1 MAQFFKNMLPEKAL
15 EKAKWYCSFQER
27 CKQHVINRLIAWK
40 VEKKYF
46 DSIIE
51 KLEDEDFLNE
61 ERFAEAYVRG
71 KFSQKRWGKIKITA
85 QLYQL
90 GVAKKWIDKALQNEI
105 NEEEYKKALHYLAE
119 KKEAQLISETATDR
133 KTKLFRYL
141 ASKGYETDLIQ
152 EVI

>member
-51 KLEDEDFLNE
+51 KLEDDDFLNE

-119 KKEAQLISETATDR
+119 KKEAQLISDTVTDR

>member
-51 KLEDEDFLNE
+51 KLEEEDFLNE
-61 ERFAEAYVRG
+61 ERFTEAYVRG

-105 NEEEYKKALHYLAE
+105 NEEEYKKTLQYLVE
-119 KKEAQLISETATDR
+119 KKKTQLASETTVER
-133 KTKLFRYL
+133 KAKLFRYL
-141 ASKGYETDLIQ
+141 TSKGYETDLIQ

>member
-51 KLEDEDFLNE
+51 KLEDDDFLNE

-90 GVAKKWIDKALQNEI
+90 GVAKKFIDKALQNEI

-119 KKEAQLISETATDR
+119 KKEAQLTSETATDR

>member
-51 KLEDEDFLNE
+51 KLEDDDFLNE

-119 KKEAQLISETATDR
+119 KKEAQLTSETATER

>member
-51 KLEDEDFLNE
+51 KLEDDDFLNE

-105 NEEEYKKALHYLAE
+105 NEEEYKKTLHYLAE
-119 KKEAQLISETATDR
+119 KKEAQLISETATER

>member
-51 KLEDEDFLNE
+51 KLEDDDFLNE

-119 KKEAQLISETATDR
+119 KKEAQLISETATER

>member
-51 KLEDEDFLNE
+51 KLEDDDFLNE

-90 GVAKKWIDKALQNEI
+90 GVAKKFIDKALQNEI

-119 KKEAQLISETATDR
+119 KKEAQLISETATER

>member
-51 KLEDEDFLNE
+51 KLEDDDFLNE
-61 ERFAEAYVRG
+61 KRFAEAYVRG

-105 NEEEYKKALHYLAE
+105 NEEEYKKTLHYLAE
-119 KKEAQLISETATDR
+119 KKEAQLISETATER